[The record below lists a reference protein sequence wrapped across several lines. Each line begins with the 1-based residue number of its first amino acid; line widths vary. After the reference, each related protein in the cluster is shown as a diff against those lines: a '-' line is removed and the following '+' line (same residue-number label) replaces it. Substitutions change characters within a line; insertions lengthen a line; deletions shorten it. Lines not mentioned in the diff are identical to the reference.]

1 MCEEEEGISHLD
13 VKASGEGDEKKESK
27 VESNSDD
34 HTNIIIAGAAVSVL
48 LAAATFVYFKLKG
61 K

>member
-1 MCEEEEGISHLD
+1 M
-13 VKASGEGDEKKESK
+13 
-27 VESNSDD
+27 
-34 HTNIIIAGAAVSVL
+34 IIAGAAVSVL